1 MVHGGAGKEI
11 ASVMEIYVPNSLGVV
26 FVGGNAGVIGDIPKL
41 YIGISAGSEQ
51 VQSFGM
57 ELHCTHPLLVP
68 LSRHYQFSLGH
79 GHELEGKV
87 VARSGKHWFFRVEID
102 ASDGHVMGLPCLVK
116 HCVFVLEGS
125 DLLLSVRVL
134 PFLRRKWG
142 KLYFFLA
149 SFIHFLF
156 SIAVSLG
163 NHRGRSALVYFFLYL
178 GASFETVSFQL
189 DQHLFFHEVTVLFS
203 LFVILLL
210 EDDVVIP
217 QFLQVVVQLLL
228 LLLHPLVVHLVEA
241 LLFEQFL
248 VCAASLFGHD
258 YRLVQLLLQTTDL
271 VLQLLVLLVL
281 YRNLF
286 NPLQHHA
293 LLDQLVPFLLEV
305 VESLWHLVLYE
316 EVSQEEVDGLAL
328 GVHL

>member
-1 MVHGGAGKEI
+1 MPSQRVPAFSSVDVEDLCEVVQGGAGKEI
-11 ASVMEIYVPNSLGVV
+11 ASVMEIYVPNSLRVV
-26 FVGGNAGVIGDIPKL
+26 LVGGNAGVIGDIPKL
-41 YIGISAGSEQ
+41 YIGISAGSEE

-87 VARSGKHWFFRVEID
+87 VTRSGKHWFFRVEID

-163 NHRGRSALVYFFLYL
+163 NH
-178 GASFETVSFQL
+178 
-189 DQHLFFHEVTVLFS
+189 
-203 LFVILLL
+203 
-210 EDDVVIP
+210 
-217 QFLQVVVQLLL
+217 
-228 LLLHPLVVHLVEA
+228 
-241 LLFEQFL
+241 
-248 VCAASLFGHD
+248 
-258 YRLVQLLLQTTDL
+258 
-271 VLQLLVLLVL
+271 
-281 YRNLF
+281 
-286 NPLQHHA
+286 
-293 LLDQLVPFLLEV
+293 
-305 VESLWHLVLYE
+305 
-316 EVSQEEVDGLAL
+316 
-328 GVHL
+328 